1 MQARTRNTGRRSSHA
16 APPAAGRW
24 AALPAVLLALS
35 AGCGPAGGAA
45 ETVLRSANWSGPGND
60 PRFLGL
66 ERELIQEFE
75 GRRPGVRVQVEQI
88 PGPGLYEAKLLLM
101 MLSGEPPDVLQLDA
115 SSAAVLVDNGLLL
128 DLAPYMAADPDFRP
142 DDYFDNVMEIAR
154 RGDRLFAVP
163 LDFTPMVIVYNK
175 RLFDAA
181 GVPYPGDEWTWD
193 DFLRAARA
201 LTIEAADGRPK
212 QYGFQ
217 FENWMP
223 LWMPWIWSNG
233 GEIVVPDRRTVEG
246 YFDGPRSLEAIRF
259 LADLMLVHRAAPTPR
274 ESAAAGTDLFRAGR
288 AAMIMTGHWMLI
300 EYKVD
305 GLDIGVAPIPTNTGR
320 PVTVMYASSLAVA
333 AGARQPRL
341 AWEYVKFM
349 TSEDV
354 QRRRVSTGLAISGN
368 RRTAEHY
375 AARDALETDF
385 LRYAANARPPIG
397 ARVERYVA
405 CEDFGREMFEDILN
419 AGVPVEEAVHQAAR
433 LMQRALARGATDA
446 ARAGAPE

>member
-1 MQARTRNTGRRSSHA
+1 MGGQFFQRTASGGRA
-16 APPAAGRW
+16 LLL
-24 AALPAVLLALS
+24 AALFALP
-35 AGCGPAGGAA
+35 AGCGPAGGAG
-45 ETVLRSANWSGPGND
+45 ESVLRSANWSGPGND
-60 PRFLGL
+60 PKFLGL
-66 ERELIQEFE
+66 ERELIRGFE
-75 GRRPGVRVQVEQI
+75 SGHPGVRVQVEQI

-101 MLSGEPPDVLQLDA
+101 VLSGEPPDVLQLDA

-128 DLAPYMAADPDFRP
+128 DLAPYMAADPDFRR
-142 DDYFDNVMEIAR
+142 DHYFDNVMEIAR
-154 RGDRLFAVP
+154 RGDKLFAVP
-163 LDFTPMVIVYNK
+163 LDFTPMVIVYNQ

-181 GVPYPGDEWTWD
+181 GVPYPHDNWSWD

-201 LTIEAADGRPK
+201 LTIEPSASRPK

-223 LWMPWIWSNG
+223 LWMPWIWANG
-233 GEIVVPDRRTVEG
+233 GDVVGPDGRSVQG
-246 YFDGPRSLEAIRF
+246 CFDGPRSMEAIRF
-259 LADLMLVHRAAPTPR
+259 LADLMLVHRVAPTPR

-288 AAMIMTGHWMLI
+288 AAMILTGHWMLI

-305 GLDIGVAPIPTNTGR
+305 RLDIGVAPIPTNTGE

-333 AGARQPRL
+333 AGARHPRL

-349 TSEDV
+349 TSEAV

-375 AARDALETDF
+375 AAHDGLEAEF
-385 LRYAANARPPIG
+385 LRHAAYARPPIG
-397 ARVERYVA
+397 SRVERYVA

-419 AGVPVEEAVHQAAR
+419 AGVPVEEAVQRAAR
-433 LMQRALARGATDA
+433 LMQKVLAR
-446 ARAGAPE
+446 RAED